1 MTTMIKTM
9 KILSYTFHW
18 GSDVHVNPLFTY
30 SWKA

>member
-1 MTTMIKTM
+1 MTTMIQTM

-18 GSDVHVNPLFTY
+18 ESDVHVKALFTC